1 MYIMNNKS
9 QNIAVPYTQ
18 VLELRQL
25 NENATA
31 SQDGNYSVNL
41 EEEVILNEGDTIAI
55 KSVFLDTASA
65 DSSLISLKPNKIG
78 TNGNLEDDEGG
89 NTTTIRM
96 TFGKYITNVPTTFE
110 SSKYS
115 TRDTMGAGGDDGTKP
130 LIYSKTYSPTFTGEA
145 PTGGVL
151 PNGGADTQKDI
162 SSTLDA
168 ERYIMCEHS
177 NIDDNSNGLNSQL
190 VSFIIDLKP
199 AITIVKIPTTILISF
214 FSAGDVN
221 TDPPNTRKTFT
232 LVLNGTAKNMPN
244 FTKLFSSDG
253 TLVINEE
260 LVSRPELDGVFS
272 GTFNFNM
279 GMNKNAGVI
288 MGYKGT
294 NAQGT
299 LPNFTTA
306 NIQSLVFQDAP
317 DSTEILTPITE
328 SVDVVLPSGSYS
340 SDEIAR
346 RITEE
351 ASKINAGG
359 DIPSASVSNNNLYTT
374 YREEL
379 TKLNANFIPHATT
392 DTYTACGITR
402 PVVFAKP
409 YTEGDTQTRMFR
421 LNSLKSTQLD
431 YYVGSSRGFVLEYDT
446 EAEKF
451 SITGLHSPLRDVD
464 ATSSAKGAEQV
475 RGYKQYTH
483 NDAGAVVGFKNVWAN
498 SYSGCYITNLEPADI
513 WTRQMKFPDSIK
525 VPLKSSK
532 NTILINAVR
541 FNFTGGLMT
550 FKDGE
555 NTTAQ
560 FNGVGSGE
568 IKTITADGTT
578 NLVATG
584 SGDFE
589 VPPSIP
595 FPNAS
600 ATLGDRRPIS
610 DPVEYFAS
618 NNPAGVPIFGGSQID
633 GVGAGKADEGYYK
646 IEVSSKIR
654 TDTYGA
660 DSKTPSLSAI
670 ISKYYSQGSFTTSYN
685 EGAISYTHKGEPLT
699 LTNFGVRILLPD
711 GTLAKD
717 INDRN
722 AVFMEI
728 MKTK

>member
-1 MYIMNNKS
+1 MYIMNNNS

-78 TNGNLEDDEGG
+78 LNGNLEDDEDG

-110 SSKYS
+110 SDKYS
-115 TRDTMGAGGDDGTKP
+115 TRTDMGAGGDNGTKP

-151 PNGGADTQKDI
+151 PNGGANTQKDL

-199 AITIVKIPTTILISF
+199 AITIVKVPTTILISF

-221 TDPPNTRKTFT
+221 TDPTNTRKVFT
-232 LVLNGTAKNMPN
+232 LVLNGSSKNMPN

-260 LVSRPELDGVFS
+260 LLSRPELDGVFG

-288 MGYKGT
+288 MGYKGA

-306 NIQSLVFQDAP
+306 NIQSVVFQDAP
-317 DSTEILTPITE
+317 DSTQILTPITQ
-328 SVDVVLPSGSYS
+328 SVSVVLPSGSYS

-379 TKLNANFIPHATT
+379 TKLNENFVPHAST
-392 DTYTACGITR
+392 DTYTACNITR

-409 YTEGDTQTRMFR
+409 YTEGDTETRMFR
-421 LNSLKSTQLD
+421 LNSLKTTQLD
-431 YYVGSSRGFVLEYDT
+431 YYVGSSLGFVLEYDT

-464 ATSSAKGAEQV
+464 ATSGAKGAPQV

-483 NDAGAVVGFKNVWAN
+483 NDAGGVVGFKNVWAN
-498 SYSGCYITNLEPADI
+498 SYSGCYITNLEPADL

-532 NTILINAVR
+532 NTILINAVP

-555 NTTAQ
+555 NTTSQ

-578 NLVATG
+578 DLVATG

-600 ATLGDRRPIS
+600 AVLGDYRAIS
-610 DPVEYFAS
+610 DPVGYFAS